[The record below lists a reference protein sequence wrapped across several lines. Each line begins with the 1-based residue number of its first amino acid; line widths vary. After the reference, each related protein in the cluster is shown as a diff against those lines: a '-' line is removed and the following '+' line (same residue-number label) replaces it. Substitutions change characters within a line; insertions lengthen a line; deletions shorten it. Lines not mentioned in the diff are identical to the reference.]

1 MSTLP
6 ASYSLLPCHSPV
18 LPNSMTNEIEKK
30 RGEFDASY
38 SSRIREE
45 EDDRRYT
52 QREKRMAERKRRE
65 RGCWVGWM
73 GGWLASL
80 SWQLTS
86 YHNLQLLL
94 VYLPSDTGAFF
105 SSLKLEKA
113 KLERPESK
121 TKERR
126 KKCNAMNKPRHTT
139 TREVQVPILPC
150 SLFHLSKFR
159 PSLHPPSLFLRT
171 YLWSISP
178 FTFSPFPLNLYRLLF
193 IVTKSSYL
201 DFSPSQRS
209 REREVG
215 REGLKVGTWRL
226 VLQSAYTLPLPYHS
240 SAQLSTA
247 HLISAQLIEQAR
259 GLKKRLEGGFFWA
272 LALLYGWPFFFFWWQ
287 PAEGYGYM
295 GGCVMLPFTTMLR
308 LALPCLVCTTTIMD
322 EEFKVTVM
330 VKWYGH
336 CVFDTCAI
344 AWLREG
350 ERVCPWVWT
359 FFFLDISWEWHDMN
373 MISGRYWEMGI
384 CDVTCNGYAGQF
396 IFHRTCL
403 IQRIGS
409 DMSWVDWYI
418 YLI

>member
-150 SLFHLSKFR
+150 SLF
-159 PSLHPPSLFLRT
+159 PSLQNLAFLFIFPSLFLRT
-171 YLWSISP
+171 YLWSVSP
-178 FTFSPFPLNLYRLLF
+178 FHLSLLTLSLSLHRLLF
-193 IVTKSSYL
+193 IVTKVIVSWL
-201 DFSPSQRS
+201 FSSQRS

-215 REGLKVGTWRL
+215 ET
-226 VLQSAYTLPLPYHS
+226 
-240 SAQLSTA
+240 
-247 HLISAQLIEQAR
+247 
-259 GLKKRLEGGFFWA
+259 
-272 LALLYGWPFFFFWWQ
+272 
-287 PAEGYGYM
+287 
-295 GGCVMLPFTTMLR
+295 
-308 LALPCLVCTTTIMD
+308 
-322 EEFKVTVM
+322 
-330 VKWYGH
+330 
-336 CVFDTCAI
+336 
-344 AWLREG
+344 
-350 ERVCPWVWT
+350 
-359 FFFLDISWEWHDMN
+359 
-373 MISGRYWEMGI
+373 
-384 CDVTCNGYAGQF
+384 
-396 IFHRTCL
+396 
-403 IQRIGS
+403 
-409 DMSWVDWYI
+409 
-418 YLI
+418 